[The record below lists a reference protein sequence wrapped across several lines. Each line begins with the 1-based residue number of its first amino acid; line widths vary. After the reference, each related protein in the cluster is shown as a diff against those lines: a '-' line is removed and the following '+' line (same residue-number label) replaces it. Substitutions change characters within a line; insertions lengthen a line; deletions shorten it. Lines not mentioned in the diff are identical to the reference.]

1 MIRFK
6 PNLQELGV
14 LKGRLQG
21 LPAAVQPIA
30 MVGAARSANQLARM
44 VREAILTQS
53 VRMKALTPDWK
64 AEKRRRGLDP
74 RKLVATQEYVNSIQV
89 FPVRGGYAVGTDW
102 EFVLVH
108 EYGAPAANIPARPH
122 WRPTVNKWQ
131 KASGKTIKM
140 EFYNGLADYF
150 AKGKAA
156 TNALEQ
162 EAIRRSSAQKR
173 GGGAAKLKSAI
184 YKVLGISPKKRRSA
198 AAGGKGRA
206 ARPAALNSA
215 IEELIKS
222 ALGTRGRTRSK

>member
-14 LKGRLQG
+14 LKGRLRG

-30 MVGAARSANQLARM
+30 MVSAARSADQLARM

-64 AEKRRRGLDP
+64 AEKKRRGLDP

-131 KASGKTIKM
+131 KTSGKTIKM

-156 TNALEQ
+156 TNRLEQ
-162 EAIRRSSAQKR
+162 EARRRSSTQKK
-173 GGGAAKLKSAI
+173 GGAAKLKSAI
-184 YKVLGISPKKRRSA
+184 YKALGVSPKKRRSA
-198 AAGGKGRA
+198 AAGGKGRT
-206 ARPAALNSA
+206 ARPAAFNSV
-215 IEELIKS
+215 IEELIKN
-222 ALGTRGRTRSK
+222 ALGTLGRTRSK

>member
-1 MIRFK
+1 VIRFK

-64 AEKRRRGLDP
+64 AEKKRRGLDP

-131 KASGKTIKM
+131 KTSGKTIKM
-140 EFYNGLADYF
+140 EFYNGIADYF

-156 TNALEQ
+156 TNKLEQ
-162 EAIRRSSAQKR
+162 EAKRRSSAQKKT
-173 GGGAAKLKSAI
+173 GTAKLKSAI

-198 AAGGKGRA
+198 STGGAGRTAK
-206 ARPAALNSA
+206 PASFNKA
-215 IEELIKS
+215 IEDLIRS
-222 ALGTRGRTRSK
+222 AMGKRGGTRTK